1 MTKKI
6 TPANYMITN
15 NIMEVLKNKRERNK
29 YVFTYINDDQNYY
42 TVGKEKLSIAE
53 FNKRFPIE
61 VKKINKKG
69 DSANKNM
76 SWFL

>member
-6 TPANYMITN
+6 TSANYMITN

-29 YVFTYINDDQNYY
+29 YVFTYISEDENYY
-42 TVGKEKLSIAE
+42 TVGDKKLSIAE

-61 VKKINKKG
+61 VKKVNKKG